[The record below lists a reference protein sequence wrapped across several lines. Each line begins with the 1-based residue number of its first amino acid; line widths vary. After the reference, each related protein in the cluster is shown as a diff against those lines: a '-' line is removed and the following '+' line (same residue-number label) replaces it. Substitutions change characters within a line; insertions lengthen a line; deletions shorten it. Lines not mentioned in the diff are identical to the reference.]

1 MLTIGCRGVCRI
13 AVVLLALAVSSSA
26 EVFDFG
32 AMKLH
37 GRIGYQFERIERI
50 EHSETGSI
58 RPEYDWGRLAATR
71 HLASVGVAPDPNS
84 YVGVIVGPAMYQVH
98 NGEGETVEYD
108 SICMGLA
115 GSYQISFLDAHDL
128 GCYVSSRLLVSSSDD
143 GEITEVARNYVTE
156 FGSSELSWSEIS
168 LMAALTQGYGALR
181 LMAGIEYVRWD
192 IEQEWTF
199 PISSA
204 RDTVSVE
211 PDESVGIVLGG
222 EFHITDGLA
231 LNVGVK
237 MGHQT
242 SFQSGITF
250 TF

>member
-1 MLTIGCRGVCRI
+1 MLTIGCREGCRI
-13 AVVLLALAVSSSA
+13 VVVVLALAASSSA
-26 EVFDFG
+26 ALLDFG
-32 AMKLH
+32 AMAPH

-58 RPEYDWGRLAATR
+58 RPEYDWGRLAATC
-71 HLASVGVAPDPNS
+71 HLVSLGVAPNSNS
-84 YVGVIVGPAMYQVH
+84 YVGVIIGPAMYQVH

-108 SICMGLA
+108 SICMGFA
-115 GSYQISFLDAHDL
+115 GNYQVSLWAPYDL
-128 GCYVSSRLLVSSSDD
+128 GFYVSSRLLVSSSDD
-143 GEITEVARNYVTE
+143 GEITEVARDEVTE
-156 FGSSELSWSEIS
+156 FGSSKLSWSEIS

-199 PISSA
+199 SIDSA

-211 PDESVGIVLGG
+211 PDTSVGLVLGAG
-222 EFHITDGLA
+222 LQITDDLA